1 MTAETTEKRT
11 NPTAAHLAEIDQ
23 WMQRLADETD
33 HAAQSAE
40 LTRYLQ
46 TVSRFYAYSAH
57 NCLLIAMQRPDAA
70 RVAGYRAWQALGRQ
84 VKKGAKGIAI
94 LCPAPIRAKTDE
106 GDTVTVALRFR
117 TGYVFD
123 VTDTEGEPLPQV
135 TTHAVRGARYDALLR
150 QLVGVA
156 ERGGLRVRFLHR
168 LPDDAN
174 GISYG
179 DGRIDLCANRP
190 DGNMCKTRIHE
201 IAHERLHGVTERAT
215 VTTRQLECQAE
226 AVAYGVCQALA
237 VPCPNTPTYLAL
249 YRIDRATLAANL
261 DAIRA
266 GVATL
271 MQEIAPVQQ
280 ARVTEDSAA

>member
-57 NCLLIAMQRPDAA
+57 NCMLIAMQRPDAA

-123 VTDTEGEPLPQV
+123 VADTEGEPLPEV
-135 TTHAVRGARYDALLR
+135 TVHAVRGARYDALLR
-150 QLVGVA
+150 QLIGVA
-156 ERGGLRVRFLHR
+156 ARGGLRVRFLHR

-190 DGNMCKTRIHE
+190 DGNMCKTLIHE
-201 IAHERLHGVTERAT
+201 IAHERLHGVTERT
-215 VTTRQLECQAE
+215 TFTTRQLECQAE

-280 ARVTEDSAA
+280 ARATEDIAA

>member
-1 MTAETTEKRT
+1 MTTETTEKRT
-11 NPTAAHLAEIDQ
+11 DPTATHLAEIEQ

-33 HAAQSAE
+33 QAAQSAE

-46 TVSRFYAYSAH
+46 TVSRFYAYSVH
-57 NCLLIAMQRPDAA
+57 NCMLIALQRPDAA

-123 VTDTEGEPLPQV
+123 VADTEGEDLPEV
-135 TTHAVRGARYDALLR
+135 TVHAVRGARYDALLR

-174 GISYG
+174 GMSYG

-190 DGNMCKTRIHE
+190 DGNMCKTLIHE

-215 VTTRQLECQAE
+215 FTTRQLECQAE

-261 DAIRA
+261 DAIRV

-280 ARVTEDSAA
+280 ARATEDIAA